1 MLKHYLKIAIRQIGK
16 NKVQYLLSI
25 IGIAIGLLCFSMTSY
40 YIRRFNNQFSAW
52 PNSGRMANVYVK
64 STKNGY
70 EHPYVPGKVVQELM
84 GNPITGINK
93 ATYSYGY
100 ERANIT
106 ICKEN
111 QEEIPFQ
118 CSFQNITED
127 FPAIFGVQTTKGQT
141 PALKPGEVWI
151 SESSAKKIFGKEN
164 PVGKTLYFSRA
175 DNDTSAIKY
184 STISAVI
191 KDLPDGAREK
201 SDLYFLETASI
212 QPEREYRD
220 LVVLLDKAVLSKEIN
235 QRLRR
240 QIPAF
245 GKNNDCYLTVRT
257 FKEEMYK
264 PDNLSATFFVP
275 LIGSLIL
282 IAAMINFLKFCIQS
296 FYNRTRELS
305 LRKCLGSDSKGL
317 FGLLFSEIAILF
329 ILSALAS
336 LALIEW
342 VIPVYYQYMASKEL
356 INENMFIHTPTL
368 ICQEMEYLSFLLI
381 LCALIAAWAVFRI
394 KYITLTEGVK
404 GVKRQR
410 HGVRNFMLGVQLF
423 ICFLFIGGAIGL
435 GNIHLLTEDK
445 RNNTLTDE
453 ECARIWKMEL
463 WEPQVQGH
471 EEEIVSRIRT
481 LAGVEDI
488 LLETPGKYL
497 DYKNKLGEEVH
508 GLQYLASKNYPNFMK
523 LPVEGRMPQASNEIA
538 VSRSLI
544 WELEKD
550 GEKNPTSVQLGD
562 QTYQITGIYEQLPF
576 EPVYTKEQTAKV
588 NQYLR
593 FSFITVPEKANYST
607 AYIKCVAGQEQNI
620 RKEILRIVHSRLPA
634 SIPFLL
640 TTKQEERFRLNG
652 ESELISN
659 LFTLLSVISVI
670 ITVLGIYSAITL
682 DTVSRQKEVA
692 IRKINGAGPKVI
704 ALLFGKL
711 YIRLLLI
718 SAVPSLAI
726 VYTFMRIL
734 TKEKITI
741 APEWL
746 NNPFMWLGIIF
757 LTASIVFVTV
767 AYRIWL
773 ISRLNPAETI
783 KTE

>member
-463 WEPQVQGH
+463 WEPQVQEH

-726 VYTFMRIL
+726 VYTFLRIL

>member
-1 MLKHYLKIAIRQIGK
+1 
-16 NKVQYLLSI
+16 
-25 IGIAIGLLCFSMTSY
+25 
-40 YIRRFNNQFSAW
+40 
-52 PNSGRMANVYVK
+52 
-64 STKNGY
+64 
-70 EHPYVPGKVVQELM
+70 
-84 GNPITGINK
+84 
-93 ATYSYGY
+93 
-100 ERANIT
+100 
-106 ICKEN
+106 
-111 QEEIPFQ
+111 
-118 CSFQNITED
+118 
-127 FPAIFGVQTTKGQT
+127 
-141 PALKPGEVWI
+141 
-151 SESSAKKIFGKEN
+151 
-164 PVGKTLYFSRA
+164 
-175 DNDTSAIKY
+175 
-184 STISAVI
+184 
-191 KDLPDGAREK
+191 
-201 SDLYFLETASI
+201 
-212 QPEREYRD
+212 
-220 LVVLLDKAVLSKEIN
+220 
-235 QRLRR
+235 
-240 QIPAF
+240 
-245 GKNNDCYLTVRT
+245 
-257 FKEEMYK
+257 
-264 PDNLSATFFVP
+264 
-275 LIGSLIL
+275 
-282 IAAMINFLKFCIQS
+282 
-296 FYNRTRELS
+296 
-305 LRKCLGSDSKGL
+305 
-317 FGLLFSEIAILF
+317 
-329 ILSALAS
+329 
-336 LALIEW
+336 
-342 VIPVYYQYMASKEL
+342 
-356 INENMFIHTPTL
+356 
-368 ICQEMEYLSFLLI
+368 
-381 LCALIAAWAVFRI
+381 
-394 KYITLTEGVK
+394 
-404 GVKRQR
+404 
-410 HGVRNFMLGVQLF
+410 
-423 ICFLFIGGAIGL
+423 
-435 GNIHLLTEDK
+435 
-445 RNNTLTDE
+445 
-453 ECARIWKMEL
+453 
-463 WEPQVQGH
+463 
-471 EEEIVSRIRT
+471 
-481 LAGVEDI
+481 
-488 LLETPGKYL
+488 
-497 DYKNKLGEEVH
+497 
-508 GLQYLASKNYPNFMK
+508 MK

-726 VYTFMRIL
+726 VYTFLRIL

>member
-184 STISAVI
+184 STISAII

-726 VYTFMRIL
+726 VYTFLRIL

>member
-620 RKEILRIVHSRLPA
+620 RKEILRIVHSQLPA

-726 VYTFMRIL
+726 VYTFLRIL

>member
-184 STISAVI
+184 SSISAVI

-264 PDNLSATFFVP
+264 PGNLSATFFVP

-394 KYITLTEGVK
+394 KYITLTEG
-404 GVKRQR
+404 
-410 HGVRNFMLGVQLF
+410 
-423 ICFLFIGGAIGL
+423 
-435 GNIHLLTEDK
+435 
-445 RNNTLTDE
+445 
-453 ECARIWKMEL
+453 
-463 WEPQVQGH
+463 
-471 EEEIVSRIRT
+471 
-481 LAGVEDI
+481 
-488 LLETPGKYL
+488 
-497 DYKNKLGEEVH
+497 
-508 GLQYLASKNYPNFMK
+508 
-523 LPVEGRMPQASNEIA
+523 
-538 VSRSLI
+538 
-544 WELEKD
+544 
-550 GEKNPTSVQLGD
+550 
-562 QTYQITGIYEQLPF
+562 
-576 EPVYTKEQTAKV
+576 
-588 NQYLR
+588 
-593 FSFITVPEKANYST
+593 
-607 AYIKCVAGQEQNI
+607 
-620 RKEILRIVHSRLPA
+620 
-634 SIPFLL
+634 
-640 TTKQEERFRLNG
+640 
-652 ESELISN
+652 
-659 LFTLLSVISVI
+659 
-670 ITVLGIYSAITL
+670 
-682 DTVSRQKEVA
+682 
-692 IRKINGAGPKVI
+692 
-704 ALLFGKL
+704 
-711 YIRLLLI
+711 
-718 SAVPSLAI
+718 
-726 VYTFMRIL
+726 
-734 TKEKITI
+734 
-741 APEWL
+741 
-746 NNPFMWLGIIF
+746 
-757 LTASIVFVTV
+757 
-767 AYRIWL
+767 
-773 ISRLNPAETI
+773 
-783 KTE
+783 

>member
-726 VYTFMRIL
+726 VYTFLRIL

>member
-184 STISAVI
+184 SSISAVI

-726 VYTFMRIL
+726 VYTFLRIL

>member
-410 HGVRNFMLGVQLF
+410 HAVRNFMLGVQLF

-726 VYTFMRIL
+726 VYTFLRIL

>member
-508 GLQYLASKNYPNFMK
+508 GRQYLASKNYPNFMK

-726 VYTFMRIL
+726 VYTFLRIL

>member
-100 ERANIT
+100 EKANIT

-151 SESSAKKIFGKEN
+151 SESSAKKILGKEN

-726 VYTFMRIL
+726 VYTFLRIL

>member
-151 SESSAKKIFGKEN
+151 SESSAKKILGKEN

-726 VYTFMRIL
+726 VYTFLRIL

>member
-453 ECARIWKMEL
+453 ECPRIWKMEL

-620 RKEILRIVHSRLPA
+620 RKEILRIVHSQLPA

-726 VYTFMRIL
+726 VYTFLRIL

>member
-100 ERANIT
+100 EKANIT

-151 SESSAKKIFGKEN
+151 SESSAKKILGKEN

-659 LFTLLSVISVI
+659 LFTLLSVTSVI

-726 VYTFMRIL
+726 VYTFLRIL

>member
-410 HGVRNFMLGVQLF
+410 HAVRNFMLGVQLF

-550 GEKNPTSVQLGD
+550 GKRTRHPYN
-562 QTYQITGIYEQLPF
+562 
-576 EPVYTKEQTAKV
+576 
-588 NQYLR
+588 
-593 FSFITVPEKANYST
+593 
-607 AYIKCVAGQEQNI
+607 
-620 RKEILRIVHSRLPA
+620 
-634 SIPFLL
+634 
-640 TTKQEERFRLNG
+640 
-652 ESELISN
+652 
-659 LFTLLSVISVI
+659 
-670 ITVLGIYSAITL
+670 
-682 DTVSRQKEVA
+682 
-692 IRKINGAGPKVI
+692 
-704 ALLFGKL
+704 
-711 YIRLLLI
+711 
-718 SAVPSLAI
+718 
-726 VYTFMRIL
+726 
-734 TKEKITI
+734 
-741 APEWL
+741 
-746 NNPFMWLGIIF
+746 
-757 LTASIVFVTV
+757 
-767 AYRIWL
+767 
-773 ISRLNPAETI
+773 
-783 KTE
+783 

>member
-1 MLKHYLKIAIRQIGK
+1 MFRHYLKMAVRQILK
-16 NKVQYLLSI
+16 NKTQYLLSI

-40 YIRRFNNQFSAW
+40 YIRRFNNQFTAW
-52 PNSGRMANVYVK
+52 PNSDRMANVYVK
-64 STKNGY
+64 SAQNNY
-70 EHPYVPGKVVQELM
+70 ENPYIPGEVVQELM
-84 GNPITGINK
+84 GNPIAGIGRV
-93 ATYSYGY
+93 AYSYGY
-100 ERANIT
+100 GRANIT
-106 ICKEN
+106 LSKDG
-111 QEEIPFQ
+111 QEEVPYQ
-118 CSFQNITED
+118 CSFQNITKD
-127 FPAIFGVQTTKGQT
+127 FPVIFGVQTLEGQT
-141 PALKPGEVWI
+141 PALEPGEVWI
-151 SESSAKKIFGKEN
+151 SKSTAEKIFGQEN
-164 PVGKTLYFSRA
+164 PIGKTLYFSRA
-175 DNDTSAIKY
+175 DSDTSAIRY

-191 KDLPDGAREK
+191 RDLPDGAREK
-201 SDLYFLETASI
+201 SDLYFPETASI
-212 QPEREYRD
+212 RPKREYRD
-220 LVVLLDKAVLSKEIN
+220 LVILLDKNVSSKEIN
-235 QRLRR
+235 QRLRQ

-245 GKNNDCYLTVRT
+245 GEKNDCYLAVRT

-264 PDNLSATFFVP
+264 PDNISATFFIP

-356 INENMFIHTPTL
+356 INESLFIHTPTL
-368 ICQEMEYLSFLLI
+368 IRQEMEYLGFLFI
-381 LCALIAAWAVFRI
+381 LCASIAALAVFRI
-394 KYITLTEGVK
+394 KHITLTEGVK
-404 GVKRQR
+404 GAKRQK

-423 ICFLFIGGAIGL
+423 ICFLFIAGAIGL
-435 GNIHLLTEDK
+435 GNIYQLAEEK
-445 RNNTLTDE
+445 RNNTLTEE
-453 ECARIWKMEL
+453 ECDRIWKMEL

-481 LAGVEDI
+481 LAGVEDV
-488 LLETPGKYL
+488 LLETTGKYL
-497 DYKNKLGEEVH
+497 DYKNKHGEVLH
-508 GLQYLASKNYPNFMK
+508 GLQYLTGKNYPSFMK
-523 LPVEGRMPQASNEIA
+523 LPIEGRMPEASNEIL

-562 QTYQITGIYEQLPF
+562 QTFQITGIYEQLPF
-576 EPVYTKEQTAKV
+576 EPVYNREQTAKA

-593 FSFITVPEKANYST
+593 FSFITVPEKANYRT
-607 AYIKCVAGQEQNI
+607 VYVKCVAGQEQNI
-620 RKEILRIVHSRLPA
+620 RKEILKIVHSRLPT

-640 TTKQEERFRLNG
+640 TTKQEERFRSNG
-652 ESELISN
+652 ESKLISD
-659 LFTLLSVISVI
+659 LFTLLSAISVI

-711 YIRLLLI
+711 YIRLLVI
-718 SAVPSLAI
+718 SAIPSLAI
-726 VYTFMRIL
+726 VYILLWIL

-741 APEWL
+741 APAWL
-746 NNPFMWLGIIF
+746 NNPLMWLGIIL
-757 LTASIVFVTV
+757 LTATIVFITV

-773 ISRLNPAETI
+773 ISRLNPAEVI
-783 KTE
+783 KSE

>member
-184 STISAVI
+184 SSISAVI

-264 PDNLSATFFVP
+264 PGNLSATFFVP

-726 VYTFMRIL
+726 VYTFLRIL

-746 NNPFMWLGIIF
+746 NNPFMWLGLSF
-757 LTASIVFVTV
+757 
-767 AYRIWL
+767 
-773 ISRLNPAETI
+773 
-783 KTE
+783 

>member
-1 MLKHYLKIAIRQIGK
+1 
-16 NKVQYLLSI
+16 
-25 IGIAIGLLCFSMTSY
+25 
-40 YIRRFNNQFSAW
+40 
-52 PNSGRMANVYVK
+52 
-64 STKNGY
+64 
-70 EHPYVPGKVVQELM
+70 
-84 GNPITGINK
+84 
-93 ATYSYGY
+93 
-100 ERANIT
+100 
-106 ICKEN
+106 
-111 QEEIPFQ
+111 
-118 CSFQNITED
+118 
-127 FPAIFGVQTTKGQT
+127 
-141 PALKPGEVWI
+141 
-151 SESSAKKIFGKEN
+151 
-164 PVGKTLYFSRA
+164 
-175 DNDTSAIKY
+175 
-184 STISAVI
+184 
-191 KDLPDGAREK
+191 
-201 SDLYFLETASI
+201 
-212 QPEREYRD
+212 
-220 LVVLLDKAVLSKEIN
+220 
-235 QRLRR
+235 
-240 QIPAF
+240 
-245 GKNNDCYLTVRT
+245 
-257 FKEEMYK
+257 
-264 PDNLSATFFVP
+264 
-275 LIGSLIL
+275 
-282 IAAMINFLKFCIQS
+282 MINFLKFCIQS

>member
-240 QIPAF
+240 QIPAS

-726 VYTFMRIL
+726 VYTFLRIL